1 MAHAALEIRADVART
16 LPLSLHVV
24 VASRATPVRLCMIEV
39 DSRYPRDR
47 RVAAVALFRRQDV
60 ICRLRRRAN
69 AAADTVARRTIPR
82 CAFENG
88 AGVALLARQ
97 GAMLASQLEAG
108 RQMVELGALLGA
120 ESRWRKGKCEKKCQ
134 KGECTHV
141 IA

>member
-24 VASRATPVRLCMIEV
+24 VAGRTTSVSLCMIEV
-39 DSRYPRDR
+39 DSRYPCDR
-47 RVAAVALFRRQDV
+47 GMATVALFRRQDV

-69 AAADTVARRTIPR
+69 AAADTVACRTIPR

-88 AGVALLARQ
+88 TGVALLARQ
-97 GAMLASQLEAG
+97 VAMLASQLEAG

-120 ESRWRKGKCEKKCQ
+120 ESRRRNRKCEQKCQ
-134 KGECTHV
+134 KGEYTHV
-141 IA
+141 ID

>member
-1 MAHAALEIRADVART
+1 
-16 LPLSLHVV
+16 
-24 VASRATPVRLCMIEV
+24 MIEV

-47 RVAAVALFRRQDV
+47 RVAAVALFRREDV
-60 ICRLRRRAN
+60 ICRLRSRAN
-69 AAADTVARRTIPR
+69 AAADTVARCAIPR

-97 GAMLASQLEAG
+97 VAVLASQLEAG

-120 ESRWRKGKCEKKCQ
+120 ESRRRKRKCEQKCQ
-134 KGECTHV
+134 KGEYTHV